1 MPGTPDRDPTTSL
14 LAFDFG
20 LRRIGVAVGQTVT
33 RSARAIATLNA
44 VDGEPDWAELE
55 AMIRDWAPDL
65 LLVGLP
71 LREDGSE
78 SGATAAARRFAAAL
92 TRFDR
97 PVQLIDEV
105 LTSAAAQDVLRHQRA
120 SGDRR
125 RRVRKADV
133 DSMSAVLIAEQWLN
147 ERDVR

>member
-1 MPGTPDRDPTTSL
+1 MPGTPDRGTTTSL

-20 LRRIGVAVGQTVT
+20 LRRIGVAVGQTIT
-33 RSARAIATLNA
+33 RSARAVTTLA
-44 VDGEPDWAELE
+44 ASDGEPDWAALDALIE
-55 AMIRDWAPDL
+55 DWAPDL

-78 SGATAAARRFAAAL
+78 SPATEAARRFAARL
-92 TRFDR
+92 NRFGK

-105 LTSAAAQDVLRHQRA
+105 LTSAAAQDLLKAQRA

-125 RRVRKADV
+125 RRVRKRDV
-133 DSMSAVLIAEQWLN
+133 DAMSAVLIAEQWLN
-147 ERDVR
+147 ERRIG

>member
-1 MPGTPDRDPTTSL
+1 MPGTPDRGTTTSL

-33 RSARAIATLNA
+33 ASARAIATLQA
-44 VDGEPDWAELE
+44 VDGEPDWAALD
-55 AMIRDWAPDL
+55 ALIDDWAPDL

-78 SGATAAARRFAAAL
+78 SGATAAARRFAAQL
-92 TRFDR
+92 NRFGK

-105 LTSAAAQDVLRHQRA
+105 LTSVTAQDMLKQQRA
-120 SGDRR
+120 TGDRR
-125 RRVRKADV
+125 RRVRKHDV
-133 DSMSAVLIAEQWLN
+133 DAMSAVLIAEQWLN
-147 ERDVR
+147 ERRIG